1 MMLCPF
7 TREECTSDCALLFHN
22 PYSDKHSCSFQSIA
36 LSSVVIS
43 EELKEIS
50 SSM

>member
-1 MMLCPF
+1 MTICPF
-7 TREECTSDCALLFHN
+7 SKQECTSDCALLFHN
-22 PYSDKHSCSFQSIA
+22 PYSDKDSCSFQAIA